1 MQPTTLI
8 FVLDRDEKT
17 LTLHEKSPL
26 VLTNVDLDPT
36 PEPRTMRDGST
47 RPAYDYWT
55 TKTDSRSNI
64 SMIIVDK
71 DGLPVTDIPSLNLFG
86 TVSRL
91 G

>member
-8 FVLDRDEKT
+8 FVLDRDAKT

-36 PEPRTMRDGST
+36 PQMRTMRDGST

-55 TKTDSRSNI
+55 TRTDAGANI
-64 SMIIVDK
+64 SMTIVEQ